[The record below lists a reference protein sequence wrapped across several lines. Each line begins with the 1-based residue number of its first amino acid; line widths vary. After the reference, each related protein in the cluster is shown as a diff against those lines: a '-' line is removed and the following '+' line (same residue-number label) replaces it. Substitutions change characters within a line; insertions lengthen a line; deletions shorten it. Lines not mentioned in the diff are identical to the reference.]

1 MFFNN
6 EQFRSD
12 RSTFLFTTAYQRRD
26 TTYVFQVLPIV
37 RIPSEKPLV
46 KDKVIKEMK
55 NVWASYTY
63 GFIIRRDS
71 FGEKTVGVKT
81 RKLQLTLK
89 DEDVK
94 VSRWVWACLI
104 VRWLG
109 WKCLFSYRLFV
120 GGNQVI
126 LSHYCQIIVIDMHR
140 ESK

>member
-55 NVWASYTY
+55 NV
-63 GFIIRRDS
+63 
-71 FGEKTVGVKT
+71 
-81 RKLQLTLK
+81 
-89 DEDVK
+89 
-94 VSRWVWACLI
+94 
-104 VRWLG
+104 
-109 WKCLFSYRLFV
+109 
-120 GGNQVI
+120 
-126 LSHYCQIIVIDMHR
+126 
-140 ESK
+140 